1 MDNLFAAIAM
11 LISPVALLAV
21 LLGTAI
27 GIIIGALP
35 GLGSVLAITMAL
47 PLTFV
52 LAKEASIS
60 LILGLYCG
68 SVYGGS
74 ISAILINTPGTP
86 QSAATIF
93 DGYPMAK
100 NGRADLALGWATTA
114 SAIGGLISTAILI
127 VAAPL
132 LAKIGL
138 KFGPIEYFALG
149 IFALT
154 CIVSVSRE
162 NVIKGILAGLGGLFV
177 AVVGQDPLTGDVR
190 FDFNSFELSAGI
202 GLVPFL
208 VGMFALSEVF
218 WRVSEKYFG
227 KTDVVMRAGFKIPS
241 LSELWKRK
249 TVILKSSLIGT
260 WIGTLPG
267 VGATTAS
274 MVSYAEAKR
283 SSPNREKFGTGEP
296 DGVIA
301 SEAANNAVTSGA
313 LVPTLALGVP
323 GDPITAVMLGALI
336 IQGVTPGPRLFV
348 DSGDIVFYIFL
359 TMVLANIIMFM
370 CGALMAPLFSRIL
383 RIPEEILMPCIVAL
397 VALGIYCIN
406 FNSFDLFV
414 AFVSGVAGFL
424 LRYNNFPLAPVVIGF
439 VLSPMIELSLR
450 QGLILTNESFLQF
463 FTRPI
468 ALVLFILTLLILFWP
483 MLKNIIIAQ
492 VKHLRHS
499 H

>member
-1 MDNLFAAIAM
+1 M

-162 NVIKGILAGLGGLFV
+162 NVIKGILAGIGGLFV

-227 KTDVVMRAGFKIPS
+227 KTDVVIRAGFKIPS

-359 TMVLANIIMFM
+359 TMVLANIVMFM
-370 CGALMAPLFSRIL
+370 CGALMAPLFSRISTDTGRDPHAL
-383 RIPEEILMPCIVAL
+383 HRRSGSPWNIL
-397 VALGIYCIN
+397 
-406 FNSFDLFV
+406 
-414 AFVSGVAGFL
+414 
-424 LRYNNFPLAPVVIGF
+424 
-439 VLSPMIELSLR
+439 
-450 QGLILTNESFLQF
+450 
-463 FTRPI
+463 
-468 ALVLFILTLLILFWP
+468 
-483 MLKNIIIAQ
+483 
-492 VKHLRHS
+492 H
-499 H
+499 